1 MRAHEEIALEYH
13 LAVMADCKSEI
24 RLHWKDRK
32 EEATAIRL
40 NLYVLRLH
48 QWAFDDLRQK
58 IAGRD
63 G

>member
-1 MRAHEEIALEYH
+1 MRAHEEMAVKYHIAVINGCRL
-13 LAVMADCKSEI
+13 DI

-32 EEATAIRL
+32 EEANAIRL

-48 QWAFDDLRQK
+48 QWALDDLRQK